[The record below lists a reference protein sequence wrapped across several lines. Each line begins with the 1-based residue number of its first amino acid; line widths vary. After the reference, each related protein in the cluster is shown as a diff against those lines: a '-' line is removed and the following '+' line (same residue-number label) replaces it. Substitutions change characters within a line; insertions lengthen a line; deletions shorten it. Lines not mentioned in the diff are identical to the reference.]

1 MLKCDVLVHVYNGP
15 CPCVDY
21 LVEGIGFVEGEWVE
35 GCGQCRG
42 HDGALYIPP
51 SGAFVVSVEC
61 VVELVV
67 GPVLEYFLSL

>member
-1 MLKCDVLVHVYNGP
+1 M
-15 CPCVDY
+15 
-21 LVEGIGFVEGEWVE
+21 E